1 MTPSIK
7 KECTGHVDISILFC
21 LAFIL
26 LIINLKTD
34 ILISDLL
41 IKLTLLVQFSLPGI
55 NESEVLPKPKVW
67 AEYSQMIITLG
78 GLW

>member
-34 ILISDLL
+34 ILTSDLL

-55 NESEVLPKPKVW
+55 NDSEVCQNQR
-67 AEYSQMIITLG
+67 S
-78 GLW
+78 GLNTAK